1 MRAQQQMTVQ
11 DALARAMELARSG
24 RAEQASTILNGILAT
39 APDEPDALQLLG
51 MIARGRK
58 ENEEAAA
65 YFQRSLKS
73 NPSQPHVFNNLG
85 NALLDLGRLKEAVNA
100 YEAALRLQPSY
111 ANALTNLGLAYLA
124 LEDAAAAR
132 APLERAVKA
141 APNNAKAW
149 SALGR
154 ALRGTGRT
162 DEAITAFQNSLS
174 LRPNH
179 VPTLHNFAVALRLA
193 SQVGDAARILEYC
206 AASDP
211 KSAEIRYNLGHCYYD
226 VGRLDDAASAYEAAI
241 TLNPTYRDAHDSLNR
256 LHWQRGDEQYLAS
269 YAAALRDH
277 PRNAG
282 LLTDLATRLN
292 LGGQIEQTIDIVQDA
307 LRRGVDTGALR
318 HRLGQAYWAQ
328 QERDAALSQ
337 FRAAIAADPE
347 TAEHRLEL
355 ARSLIIQ
362 QEYHGALDELQPVLR
377 RNPVDQQAI
386 AYEALAWRFLG
397 DDRAD
402 RLNDYDRFIKASIL
416 RPPPQ
421 WGSVED
427 FNRRLEQVLAELH
440 NTSRHPLEQTL
451 RGGTQTMGDLFDRK
465 APEIVAIREMI
476 EQAVA
481 DFIAALPDDPDHIFL
496 NRKAGSFTFSGSW
509 SVRLRSKGF
518 HLNHVHSEG
527 WISSCYY
534 VGLPKAM
541 EREDEQQGWIKFG
554 ETGLSLGE
562 RERIARAIR
571 PEVGKLIL
579 FPSYMY
585 HGTVPFDEDAYRTTI
600 AFDVIPA

>member
-1 MRAQQQMTVQ
+1 MRAQQQMIVQ
-11 DALARAMELARSG
+11 DALAKAMELARSG
-24 RAEQASTILNGILAT
+24 RTEEASTILNAILAT

-58 ENEEAAA
+58 ENEEAASL
-65 YFQRSLKS
+65 FQRSLRS
-73 NPSQPHVFNNLG
+73 NPAQPHVFNNLG
-85 NALLDLGRLKEAVNA
+85 NALLDLGRAEEAVDA

-111 ANALTNLGLAYLA
+111 ADALTNLGLAHLA
-124 LEDAAAAR
+124 REDAAAAR
-132 APLERAVKA
+132 APLERAVQA
-141 APNNAKAW
+141 GANNAKAW

-162 DEAITAFQNSLS
+162 DEAITAFQTSLS

-193 SQVGDAARILEYC
+193 GQVEDAARILEYC

-226 VGRLDDAASAYEAAI
+226 LGRLDDAASAYKAAI
-241 TLNPTYRDAHDSLNR
+241 ALSPAYRDAHDSLNR

-269 YAAALRDH
+269 YASALRDH
-277 PRNAG
+277 PDDAG

-292 LGGQIEQTIDIVQDA
+292 LGGQTEQTIDILQDA
-307 LRRGVDTGALR
+307 LGRGVDTAALR
-318 HRLGQAYWAQ
+318 HRLGQACWAQ
-328 QERDAALSQ
+328 QERDTALSH
-337 FRAAIAADPE
+337 FRAAVAADPDA
-347 TAEHRLEL
+347 AEHRLDL

-362 QEYHGALDELQPVLR
+362 ERYADALDELQPVLR

-386 AYEALAWRFLG
+386 AYQALAWRFLG
-397 DDRAD
+397 DARAD

-416 RPPPQ
+416 QPPPQ
-421 WGSVED
+421 WGSVQH
-427 FNRRLEQVLAELH
+427 FNTRLEHVLAELH

-451 RGGTQTMGDLFDRK
+451 RGGTQTMGDLFDRR
-465 APEIVAIREMI
+465 APEIVAIRQMI

-481 DFIAALPDDPDHIFL
+481 DYIEALPDDPDHVFL
-496 NRKAGSFTFSGSW
+496 GRKSGGFSFSGSW
-509 SVRLRSKGF
+509 SVRLRSQGF

-534 VGLPKAM
+534 VDLPTAV
-541 EREDEQQGWIKFG
+541 EREGEQQGWIKFG
-554 ETGLSLGE
+554 ETGLALGE
-562 RERIARAIR
+562 RERIATAIR
-571 PEVGKLIL
+571 PEVGKLVL
-579 FPSYMY
+579 FPSYLY
-585 HGTVPFDEDAYRTTI
+585 HGTVAFDEDAYRTTI
-600 AFDVIPA
+600 AFDVVPA